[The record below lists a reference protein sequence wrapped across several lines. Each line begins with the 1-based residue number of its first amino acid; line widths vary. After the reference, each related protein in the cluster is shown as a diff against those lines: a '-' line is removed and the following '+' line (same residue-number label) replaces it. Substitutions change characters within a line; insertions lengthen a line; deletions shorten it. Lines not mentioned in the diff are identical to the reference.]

1 MPRDFPRSAS
11 LSLRHRNPL
20 IAAAVAIALA
30 PPAQS
35 ADQPSSALEEIV
47 VTANRRQQTTEDI
60 PYNITALSSKDLEEA
75 GATNLQNLGH
85 LVPGLSMPELGARA
99 DSSNNNIVIRGI
111 NATNQG
117 LSFLAPNL
125 ADPPVST
132 YVDDV
137 PLFVNLSLID
147 IERVEVLRGPQ
158 GTLYGSGAVGG
169 TVRLIH
175 ALPDPSQFIAQV
187 SGGLSGTQN
196 AEDPSYSLG
205 GVVNIPLADTF
216 AIRGAFQY
224 RKDSAFTDALNE
236 AKYLPNGQPL
246 LPPGADPLTSDQVYG
261 PRKGVDAS
269 DMLALRASALWK
281 ISDAAQIIAAYQHQT
296 DNAAGFSGQQTAYSA
311 FTDPSTG
318 MSYPGN
324 PGATNATNKYITS
337 EPMTRLVDLAAITVS
352 MDMGFATVTSSSSFV
367 NDRYHDIIDESSA
380 MENAEK
386 LPYGSYYYGGYP
398 RGAALL
404 YDFGR
409 DQSLAEELR
418 LVSKSG
424 GPWEWLTGLYYRN
437 ERTTLEDP
445 LTIPGL
451 QAWAALPGSANN
463 FNNYVAT
470 YYAGCPRFSTYDQA
484 VAAPALCGRGGVP
497 PNNLPQDLVYNFS
510 RATRFN
516 DYAIYGD
523 LTRHL
528 TEHWQVTAGGRFFW
542 NDFSQNSTQE
552 LPIDGARVSET
563 STDPYGTSAA
573 PEQTVNDHNH
583 IWKLNTSYSFNAA
596 VRPYVTW
603 SEGYRHGGANS
614 FAIGNCIYC
623 ELNGSQIPYRP
634 DTAKNY
640 EVGIKGTVGGMF
652 RYSASLY
659 RVDWRNIQ
667 LNTFTLRSGTGVVLN
682 GGDARSQ
689 GLEVETTLQATERLA
704 ITAGYG
710 YTNAKLTSDF
720 ITGSFVGESGNR
732 LPGVPENQVTL
743 GANYVQPLANE
754 RALQY
759 HVGASYQSSVNS
771 NINNL
776 YVSNGS
782 ACIPN
787 QPATCTIAAE
797 PFPTWRTNYR
807 EFSGFAVLE
816 ASLGWDLG
824 DGLNLRLYG
833 DNLTNTAGTTAWTAR
848 YAPSLYIA
856 QGASTVNL
864 VHPSG
869 ANYMDFVMRP
879 RTVGLDFRYKIR

>member
-1 MPRDFPRSAS
+1 MTSESFRSDRFVIS
-11 LSLRHRNPL
+11 RRHQL
-20 IAAAVAIALA
+20 VAAAVAMVLA
-30 PPAQS
+30 RSGHATDERGS
-35 ADQPSSALEEIV
+35 GLEEIV
-47 VTANRRQQTTEDI
+47 VTANRRQQSTEDI
-60 PYNITALSSKDLEEA
+60 PYNITALSAKDLQDA

-137 PLFVNLSLID
+137 PLFVNLSLLD

-175 ALPDPSQFIAQV
+175 ALPDPSQFSAQV

-196 AEDPSYSLG
+196 AADPSYSFG
-205 GVVNIPLADTF
+205 GIVNVPLTETF
-216 AIRGAFQY
+216 AVRGAVEY
-224 RKDSAFTDALNE
+224 RKDSAFTNALNE
-236 AKYLPNGQPL
+236 AKFGPNAQPL
-246 LPPGADPLTSDQVYG
+246 LPTGADPLTSDQIYG
-261 PRKGVDAS
+261 PRNGVDAA
-269 DMLALRASALWK
+269 DTLALRTSALWNV
-281 ISDAAQIIAAYQHQT
+281 SDHTQLIVAYQRQV
-296 DNAAGFSGQQTAYSA
+296 DNAAGFSGQQTAYA
-311 FTDPSTG
+311 PFTDPTTG

-324 PGATNATNKYITS
+324 PGDTNATNKYIAS
-337 EPMTRLVDLAAITVS
+337 EPMTRRVDLGAITLS
-352 MDMGFATVTSSSSFV
+352 MDMGFATMTSSSSYV
-367 NDRYHDIIDESSA
+367 NNRYNDVIDESST

-386 LPYGSYYYGGYP
+386 IPYGSYYYGGYP

-404 YDFGR
+404 YDFGTDR
-409 DQSLAEELR
+409 SFAEELR

-424 GPWEWLTGLYYRN
+424 GPWEWLTGLYYRD
-437 ERTTLEDP
+437 ETTSLEDP

-451 QAWAALPGSANN
+451 QAWAALPGSAGN

-470 YYAGCPRFSTYDQA
+470 YYGGCPRFNTFDQA
-484 VAAPALCGRGGVP
+484 VAAPAPCGRGGVP
-497 PNNLPQDLVYNFS
+497 PSELPQNLVYNFT
-510 RATRFN
+510 RATTFH
-516 DYAIYGD
+516 DYAVYGD

-528 TEHWQVTAGGRFFW
+528 TDHWQVTAGSRFFW
-542 NDFSQNSTQE
+542 NDFSQTSTQE
-552 LPIDGARVSET
+552 LPIDGARVSE
-563 STDPYGTSAA
+563 SGTDPYGTSVA
-573 PEQTVNDHNH
+573 PKQTVDDHNH
-583 IWKLNTSYSFNAA
+583 IWKLNTSYEISSA
-596 VRPYVTW
+596 VRPYATW

-640 EVGIKGTVGGMF
+640 ELGIKGTVNNWF
-652 RYSASLY
+652 RYSASIY
-659 RVDWRNIQ
+659 RVDWHNIQ
-667 LNTFTLRSGTGVVLN
+667 LNTFTLRTSTGVVLN

-689 GLEVETTLQATERLA
+689 GLELETTMQATDRLS

-710 YTNAKLTSDF
+710 YTDAKLTSDF
-720 ITGSFVGESGNR
+720 ITGDFVGQSGNR
-732 LPGVPENQVTL
+732 LPGVPENQLTL
-743 GANYVQPLANE
+743 GANYVQPLPNQTT
-754 RALQY
+754 LQY
-759 HVGASYQSSVNS
+759 HLGASYQSSVTS

-782 ACIPN
+782 ACNPN
-787 QPATCTIAAE
+787 QPATCTIVAE

-816 ASLGWDLG
+816 ASVGWELRN
-824 DGLNLRLYG
+824 GLNLRLYG
-833 DNLTNTAGTTAWTAR
+833 DNLTNAQGTTAWTGR
-848 YAPSLYIA
+848 YAPSQYIA

-869 ANYMDFVMRP
+869 ANYMDYVMRP
-879 RTVGLDFRYKIR
+879 RTIGLNFRYKIR